1 MNSKSSKLAIVL
13 VLFILVLNI
22 LPAGAQAE
30 KDIMEKMVAA
40 MGGREALSQVK
51 DSKITGTMEIIQFG
65 LSLPMTI
72 YQKEPD
78 KFRLEMEVKGYSVVQ
93 VYNGEKAQVSNLQ
106 TGEIIDLPPD
116 QARGMKKEALGNR
129 VWLEPDKYGIT
140 YVYKGE
146 EIVDGKKCYI
156 LDQKF
161 SDGDV
166 ITFYI
171 EASSYLPYMTRSV
184 GIDASGGQVETE
196 NRLTDYRPVGQIMFP
211 FAVTIN
217 QAGAEYARMKYNEVV
232 YNTGLEDSLF
242 VLK

>member
-1 MNSKSSKLAIVL
+1 MKSKSSKLAIIL
-13 VLFILVLNI
+13 VLFILILNI

-146 EIVDGKKCYI
+146 ETVDGKKCYI

-166 ITFYI
+166 IYFLY
-171 EASSYLPYMTRSV
+171 
-184 GIDASGGQVETE
+184 
-196 NRLTDYRPVGQIMFP
+196 
-211 FAVTIN
+211 
-217 QAGAEYARMKYNEVV
+217 
-232 YNTGLEDSLF
+232 
-242 VLK
+242 

>member
-184 GIDASGGQVETE
+184 GIDASGGQIETE
-196 NRLTDYRPVGQIMFP
+196 NLLTDYRPVGQIMFP
-211 FAVTIN
+211 FVITIN

>member
-1 MNSKSSKLAIVL
+1 MNSKSSKLAIIL

-146 EIVDGKKCYI
+146 ETVDGKKCYI

-171 EASSYLPYMTRSV
+171 EASSYLPYMTRSI

-196 NRLTDYRPVGQIMFP
+196 NRLTDYRPVGQIMLP
-211 FAVTIN
+211 FVITIN

>member
-1 MNSKSSKLAIVL
+1 MKSKSSKLAIIL
-13 VLFILVLNI
+13 VLFILILNI

-146 EIVDGKKCYI
+146 ETVDGKKCYI

-171 EASSYLPYMTRSV
+171 EASSYLPYMTRSI

-211 FAVTIN
+211 FVITIN